1 MGAFGKLFGVGTG
14 KRPCLAVLVAV
25 CLLLT
30 SAFIERGDAKKNGS
44 EDGNGGKQAT
54 FGQAMSKQKK
64 GDWEGAIAVYNALI
78 EDLWATHP
86 ESILLPKSY
95 MGRAYCA
102 LQVGDGDLAYQ
113 SWKDLWTTGAWANPN
128 LPQSPEFE
136 AYRLMVEENYAG
148 AIRSFVSIINHL
160 PEGTKKRQEAQMSLA
175 LCHTLIGT
183 DKHYREARRLLEQ
196 VIDEAGD
203 QRITAFAHWLNGLTL
218 VAYLDLIAAQAS
230 FDAALATDPNL
241 DPSVAAMEILDDQ
254 LSPSVNVK
262 KSLGQS
268 GVDLLQLAEDYANA
282 SYLTLSARLLEQE
295 GNVEDAQSLYNQAEA
310 LLGQEN
316 VASQTFLNQL
326 LP

>member
-14 KRPCLAVLVAV
+14 KTSLFVVWGAV
-25 CLLLT
+25 CLWLLT
-30 SAFIERGDAKKNGS
+30 GAFVDRGQAKNEAQTNVS
-44 EDGNGGKQAT
+44 
-54 FGQAMSKQKK
+54 FGQAMSEQKK
-64 GDWEGAIAVYNALI
+64 GNWENAITLYTALI
-78 EDLWATHP
+78 EELWTYHP
-86 ESILLPKSY
+86 DSVLLPKSY
-95 MGRAYCA
+95 MGMAYCA
-102 LQVGDGDLAYQ
+102 LQLGDLDLAHQ
-113 SWKDLWTTGAWANPN
+113 SWRDLWTTGAWANPN

-148 AIRSFVSIINHL
+148 AIRSFVSIINRL
-160 PEGTKKRQEAQMSLA
+160 PEGTKQKQEAQMSLA

-183 DKHYREARRLLEQ
+183 DKHYREARKLLDQ

-203 QRITAFAHWLNGLTL
+203 RRITAFAHWLNGLTL

-241 DPSVAAMEILDDQ
+241 DPSEAAMEILDDQ

-316 VASQTFLNQL
+316 VASQTFINQL